1 MVILVTDSMLKK
13 KKIVFLILIAFS
25 NLIAFQNQFI
35 ICKESNGKIFIE
47 SSLNK
52 CCDKNEILIYYGDRN
67 FKLQVSNTKQ
77 SDNCTDTQLE
87 ISVFNKQNPAVTIEQ
102 SSSVIADFNL
112 LTNNNSV
119 VELPITTDNS
129 TAQIQKFISSIV
141 LLI

>member
-1 MVILVTDSMLKK
+1 MSKK

-52 CCDKNEILIYYGDRN
+52 CCDKNETICCFGNRN
-67 FKLQVSNTKQ
+67 FKLEYSISKQ
-77 SDNCTDTQLE
+77 ADNCSDTQLE
-87 ISVFNKQNPAVTIEQ
+87 IPVFNKQNLVKVTVEH
-102 SSSVIADFNL
+102 SSSFNVDSNL

-129 TAQIQKFISSIV
+129 NAQSQKFISSIV

>member
-1 MVILVTDSMLKK
+1 MSKRK
-13 KKIVFLILIAFS
+13 EIVFLILIAFS

-52 CCDKNEILIYYGDRN
+52 CCDKNEILTYYGDRN
-67 FKLQVSNTKQ
+67 FKLQFSNANQ
-77 SDNCTDTQLE
+77 GDNCTDTQLE
-87 ISVFNKQNPAVTIEQ
+87 ISVFNKQNSAVTIEQ
-102 SSSVIADFNL
+102 SSSVIVDSNL
-112 LTNNNSV
+112 LTNNNSI

-129 TAQIQKFISSIV
+129 TAQIQKFVSTIV